1 MIDMT
6 STAITK
12 VRSMAEEYE
21 VASSGLRVMIVG
33 GGCSGLSYDM
43 DFESETKEGDMV
55 FEFDGLK
62 VYVDPMSYAYLDGVK
77 IDYREGF
84 THSGFYFDNPNAK
97 KSCGCGSSFTV

>member
-6 STAITK
+6 SAAVTK
-12 VRSMAEEYE
+12 VRAMADDYKVGE
-21 VASSGLRVMIVG
+21 SGLRVMIVG

-43 DFESETKEGDMV
+43 DFEETSRDGDEV
-55 FEFDGLK
+55 FEFEGLK
-62 VYVDPMSYAYLDGVK
+62 VFVDPMSYSYLDGTR

-84 THSGFYFDNPNAK
+84 TYSGFHFENPNAK